1 MANDKNFVVKNGLNI
16 GSVFTAGNTTITGDA
31 SVSANLTSNNIIITN
46 SVTSGTWAAT
56 IIAGQYGGTGVN
68 NSGKTITLGGNLTT
82 NGAYATV
89 LTTTAATSVTLP
101 TTGTLS
107 TLVGT
112 ETLTNKTFTD
122 SLTFFQDD
130 VDNTKKVQFQLSSIT
145 ASNTRTLTVQDASGT
160 LALTSNKLSAF
171 AATTSLELA
180 GVISDETGA
189 GYLVFNTTPTF
200 ATSVDS
206 GASFNAWASA
216 TTLTEG
222 YTGTAASTMNLS
234 TGSVASATTK
244 TINIGTG
251 GASGSITNI
260 NFGSGISGATGTATF
275 NNDVVITGLLTV
287 NGTTVTL
294 NSTTITVDDKN
305 IELGSIASANNTTAD
320 GGGLTLKG
328 LTDKTI
334 NWINA
339 TGAWTSSED
348 FDLVAGKSYKINNI
362 LVANSISLGSTVVG
376 SSLTSVGTIA
386 TGVWQGTLVAGQWG
400 GTGANNAGKTI
411 TLGGNLTTNGAFATV
426 LTTTAATSVTLPT
439 SGTLATLAGS
449 ETLTNKTLT
458 AAVMSGNTVFNTDT
472 LFIDS
477 TNGRVGIG
485 TVSPATKLHVQGF
498 ASYRGDAYTIAS
510 FSANATLA
518 PLNITQSTDG
528 TSPTISAGQN
538 SGGVWSAI
546 GFTTSNLERMRIQ
559 SDGNVGIGTTTP
571 LTATNYRFVTVKGG
585 TSGGGYS
592 LFNSSGADIARL
604 QTDATSGVSLYNY
617 SATLPTIFVTNGN
630 ERMRIEASGNIL
642 AGSSSTN
649 ITYSIGGDIYMPA
662 ATTESRSIQIGNGR
676 TGNAFAY
683 IDLVGDAT
691 YTDYGFR
698 ILRGNTGAN
707 APSGISHRGTG
718 DFYLTAED
726 AGAIT
731 FNTSGIERMRIA
743 STGTITVPYI
753 NVSASVPYIQLS
765 DTDATGDW
773 RVLVNSGV
781 FVLQSSTD
789 TYGSNK
795 MTVTSAGAL
804 TMLGDV
810 TAFSD
815 ERLKTNIRTIDN
827 ALDKVSA
834 MRGVYFDKDGRSSTG
849 VVAQEIEKVLPE
861 VVHDGEYKS
870 VAYGNIVG
878 VLIEAIKELQA
889 KVDKL
894 EKRI

>member
-46 SVTSGTWAAT
+46 NVTAGTWAAT

-82 NGAYATV
+82 NGAFATV

-101 TTGTLS
+101 TTGTLA
-107 TLVGT
+107 TLAGT
-112 ETLTNKTFTD
+112 ETFTNKTFTD
-122 SLTFFQDD
+122 STTFFQDEG
-130 VDNTKKVQFQLSSIT
+130 DNTRKVQFQLSGIT

-171 AATTSLELA
+171 AATTSTELA

-206 GASFNAWASA
+206 GASFTAWASA
-216 TTLTEG
+216 TTLTQG
-222 YTGTAASTMNLS
+222 YTGTAASTLNLS

-251 GASGSITNI
+251 GVSGSTTNI

-275 NNDVVITGLLTV
+275 NNDVVITGVLTV
-287 NGTTVTL
+287 NGTTTTL

-305 IELGSIASANNTTAD
+305 IELGSVASANNTTAD

-328 LTDKTI
+328 ATDKTI

-348 FDLVAGKSYKINNI
+348 FDLVAGKSYKINNT
-362 LVANSISLGSTVVG
+362 LVANSTSLGSTVVG
-376 SSLTSVGTIA
+376 SSLTSVGTIG
-386 TGVWQGTLVAGQWG
+386 TGVWQGTLVAGQYG
-400 GTGANNAGKTI
+400 GTGANNAGRTI
-411 TLGGNLTTNGAFATV
+411 TLAGNISTANSFTTSGNFALT
-426 LTTTAATSVTLPT
+426 LTQTAATSVTLPT
-439 SGTLATLAGS
+439 TGTLSTLDGV

-458 AAVMSGNTVFNTDT
+458 APTINNGGINSTLITTATIAGTGIKFNGSTSGNTTVIATSIAGTTTLTLPAATDT
-472 LFIDS
+472 LVARNTTDTL
-477 TNGRVGIG
+477 TNKTLTSPSISGPTITG
-485 TVSPATKLHVQGF
+485 TLT
-498 ASYRGDAYTIAS
+498 
-510 FSANATLA
+510 ANASVGL
-518 PLNITQSTDG
+518 
-528 TSPTISAGQN
+528 AGQ
-538 SGGVWSAI
+538 VLA
-546 GFTTSNLERMRIQ
+546 
-559 SDGNVGIGTTTP
+559 
-571 LTATNYRFVTVKGG
+571 
-585 TSGGGYS
+585 
-592 LFNSSGADIARL
+592 SSGTGVYWLTPDTNL
-604 QTDATSGVSLYNY
+604 TD
-617 SATLPTIFVTNGN
+617 
-630 ERMRIEASGNIL
+630 
-642 AGSSSTN
+642 
-649 ITYSIGGDIYMPA
+649 
-662 ATTESRSIQIGNGR
+662 
-676 TGNAFAY
+676 
-683 IDLVGDAT
+683 
-691 YTDYGFR
+691 
-698 ILRGNTGAN
+698 
-707 APSGISHRGTG
+707 
-718 DFYLTAED
+718 TA
-726 AGAIT
+726 
-731 FNTSGIERMRIA
+731 NTSTVTILS
-743 STGTITVPYI
+743 STGTDAIITEANSTAAGVLTSIAQTIAGVKTFTSTPVVTSGRLDISGTGPSLY
-753 NVSASVPYIQLS
+753 LL

-773 RVLVNSGV
+773 RISA
-781 FVLQSSTD
+781 D
-789 TYGSNK
+789 AGSIYMRTSADAYATSK
-795 MTVTSAGAL
+795 FWLTSAGNA
-804 TMLGDV
+804 TFTGDV

-834 MRGVYFDKDGRSSTG
+834 MRGVYFDKDGQSSTG
-849 VVAQEIEKVLPE
+849 VIAQEVEKVLPE

-894 EKRI
+894 EKRV

>member
-1 MANDKNFVVKNGLNI
+1 MANDKNFVVKNGLNA
-16 GSVFTAGNTTITGDA
+16 GGVFTAGNTTITGDA
-31 SVSANLTSNNIIITN
+31 SVSANLTSNNITITN
-46 SVTSGTWAAT
+46 GLSLGTVTSGAWTAT

-82 NGAYATV
+82 NGAFATV
-89 LTTTAATSVTLP
+89 LTTTATTSVTLP
-101 TTGTLS
+101 TTGTLA
-107 TLVGT
+107 TLAGT
-112 ETLTNKTFTD
+112 ETFTNKTFTD
-122 SLTFFQDD
+122 STTFFQDD
-130 VDNTKKVQFQLSSIT
+130 GDNTRKVQFQLGNIT

-222 YTGTAASTMNLS
+222 YTGTAASTLNLS

-251 GASGSITNI
+251 GVSGSITNI

-348 FDLVAGKSYKINNI
+348 FDLVAGKSYKINNT
-362 LVANSISLGSTVVG
+362 LVANSTSLGTTIVG

-386 TGVWQGTLVAGQWG
+386 TGVWQGTLVAGQYG
-400 GTGANNAGKTI
+400 GTGVNNTGRTI
-411 TLGGNLTTNGAFATV
+411 TLAGNISTANSFTTSGNFALT
-426 LTTTAATSVTLPT
+426 LTQTAATSVTLPT
-439 SGTLATLAGS
+439 TGTLSTLDGV

-458 AAVMSGNTVFNTDT
+458 APTINNGGINSTLITTATVAGTGLKFNGSTSGNTTVVATSVAGTTTLTLPAATDT
-472 LFIDS
+472 LVARNTTDTL
-477 TNGRVGIG
+477 TNKTLTSPSISGAILTG
-485 TVSPATKLHVQGF
+485 TLT
-498 ASYRGDAYTIAS
+498 
-510 FSANATLA
+510 ANA
-518 PLNITQSTDG
+518 SVG
-528 TSPTISAGQN
+528 SAGQ
-538 SGGVWSAI
+538 V
-546 GFTTSNLERMRIQ
+546 
-559 SDGNVGIGTTTP
+559 
-571 LTATNYRFVTVKGG
+571 LT
-585 TSGGGYS
+585 
-592 LFNSSGADIARL
+592 
-604 QTDATSGVSLYNY
+604 
-617 SATLPTIFVTNGN
+617 
-630 ERMRIEASGNIL
+630 
-642 AGSSSTN
+642 SSST
-649 ITYSIGGDIYMPA
+649 GIYWN
-662 ATTESRSIQIGNGR
+662 T
-676 TGNAFAY
+676 
-683 IDLVGDAT
+683 LVTNLAD
-691 YTDYGFR
+691 
-698 ILRGNTGAN
+698 
-707 APSGISHRGTG
+707 
-718 DFYLTAED
+718 TA
-726 AGAIT
+726 
-731 FNTSGIERMRIA
+731 NTSA
-743 STGTITVPYI
+743 VTVTSSTGTSAIITEANSTAAGVLTSIAQTIAGVKTFTSQPVVPSLNISAAVPYM
-753 NVSASVPYIQLS
+753 QLS

-849 VVAQEIEKVLPE
+849 VIAQEIEKVLPE

-894 EKRI
+894 EKRV